1 MNSAEELDFVLKNNL
16 NKKQDFFIE
25 GTTNWNSSGFISN
38 FSDYLANS
46 SGIIS
51 FILIWLNRLFL
62 SNYPEN

>member
-16 NKKQDFFIE
+16 NNKQDFFIG

-62 SNYPEN
+62 S